1 MIVGMHIIDDF
12 QVEDTEDL
20 VKELRERNLI
30 DFSLEEVKALVVKQ
44 YNGAD
49 FDDVQL
55 QDDCINYV
63 LEDLAKGNYYW
74 EWHDNEDLFTIFVV
88 NTKDPFYTD
97 GHVPKAKVKVKF
109 D

>member
-1 MIVGMHIIDDF
+1 MHIIDDF

-74 EWHDNEDLFTIFVV
+74 EASLNGIAKWSKQTV
-88 NTKDPFYTD
+88 TK
-97 GHVPKAKVKVKF
+97 
-109 D
+109 